1 MQLAHSAARFDLLRQ
16 QSKQLTLA
24 VAQIAVICLFAWG
37 AHAAAAA
44 MHSPIPG
51 SVLGLAVVLLAL
63 ALKIIPEKAIQV
75 GAAWFI
81 GDLLLFFIPPMI
93 SVIKYEALLK
103 EYGFNILLTIL
114 LGVISVLLGTG
125 FVVDRVF
132 RFERKQHLK
141 RQLAKHNREK
151 LAQQALIAAQAQ
163 AAK

>member
-1 MQLAHSAARFDLLRQ
+1 MLQ
-16 QSKQLTLA
+16 
-24 VAQIAVICLFAWG
+24 VAVICLMAWA
-37 AHAAAAA
+37 AHAVATAL
-44 MHSPIPG
+44 HSPIPG

-63 ALKIIPEKAIQV
+63 ALKIIPEKALQL

-93 SVIKYEALLK
+93 SVLKYETLLK
-103 EYGFNILLTIL
+103 QYGFNILLTIV

-141 RQLAKHNREK
+141 RQLVKHQREQH
-151 LAQQALIAAQAQ
+151 LAEQVSAE
-163 AAK
+163 K

>member
-1 MQLAHSAARFDLLRQ
+1 MYLAHSAARFDLLRQ

-24 VAQIAVICLFAWG
+24 VVQIAVICLFAWA
-37 AHAAAAA
+37 AHAAATA

-93 SVIKYEALLK
+93 SVLKYEELLK
-103 EYGFNILLTIL
+103 QYGFNILLTL
-114 LGVISVLLGTG
+114 VLGVISVLLGTG

-141 RQLAKHNREK
+141 RQMAKHNREQK
-151 LAQQALIAAQAQ
+151 LAQQAAQEQAQ
-163 AAK
+163 K

>member
-1 MQLAHSAARFDLLRQ
+1 MAI
-16 QSKQLTLA
+16 
-24 VAQIAVICLFAWG
+24 VQIAVICLFAWA
-37 AHAAAAA
+37 AHAVATAV
-44 MHSPIPG
+44 HSPIPG

-103 EYGFNILLTIL
+103 QYGFNILLTIV

-132 RFERKQHLK
+132 RFERKLHLK
-141 RQLAKHNREK
+141 RQMAKHNKE
-151 LAQQALIAAQAQ
+151 QQALKDKAGE
-163 AAK
+163 

>member
-1 MQLAHSAARFDLLRQ
+1 MQLAHSAARFQLLRR
-16 QSKQLTLA
+16 QSKHVSLA
-24 VAQIAVICLFAWG
+24 LLQIGIICLFAWG
-37 AHAAAAA
+37 AHAVATAL
-44 MHSPIPG
+44 HSPIPG

-93 SVIKYEALLK
+93 SVIKYEDLLK
-103 EYGFNILLTIL
+103 QYGFNILLTIV

-141 RQLAKHNREK
+141 RQMAKHLK
-151 LAQQALIAAQAQ
+151 AQQLQKTHDTKAE
-163 AAK
+163 